1 MRFYGEYC
9 FIDIIPLDKAAP
21 EYGEYERVLDHG
33 VFYATYMTPYKE
45 NSQRHHDAPDYVFGN
60 TVPGEN
66 IGPWDKGE
74 EVNEQKE

>member
-9 FIDIIPLDKAAP
+9 FIDIIPLDKVTP

-33 VFYATYMTPYKE
+33 VFYATYMTPYEE
-45 NSQRHHDAPDYVFGN
+45 NNRRHHDAPDHVFGN

-66 IGPWDKGE
+66 IGLWDKGE
-74 EVNEQKE
+74 KVDEQKE